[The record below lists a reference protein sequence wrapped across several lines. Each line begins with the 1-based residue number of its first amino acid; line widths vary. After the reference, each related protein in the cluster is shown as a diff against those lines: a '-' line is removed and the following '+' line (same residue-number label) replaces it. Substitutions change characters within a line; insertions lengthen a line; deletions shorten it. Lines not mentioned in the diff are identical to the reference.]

1 MEQLPDVAQLPLHF
15 HDPVQRRYELI
26 RPVLLDE
33 CTATERAAQTHH
45 HPDTI
50 GKLKR
55 RFEQQGMLGLFPAP
69 VEGRTRERRR
79 QLPEAAVQ
87 ELQRLKGLYG
97 GFHYR
102 ELGRIIYHKTGD
114 RLDHKTIKRLWQR
127 LPVSSPPPLPQLDYH
142 SHATRPQA
150 RAQVITLYCQGWT
163 KSSMSHF
170 LHVSRPTVREWI
182 RRFEQEDLSGLADRS
197 RAPKA
202 PARKAWLP
210 LMIAVYHLQKRH
222 PDAGRFRMW
231 SLLGQDDVSVRPI
244 GRVMALNK
252 RVYDDI
258 PHVRRPRDKQAPQPH
273 PYKAQSPHE
282 IWFIDGRMM
291 DFTLH
296 GTKWWS
302 IVMLEGYS
310 RTMLAAAVAP
320 AEASWVAM
328 LVLYSACQQYGA
340 PQRMLSDSGGAYI
353 SNEFEA
359 VCRRLEI
366 EHITIVSTQGES
378 WLNIMETHF
387 NVQRRLYDY
396 QFSLTQSPA
405 EFDQV
410 HRAFL
415 ETYNTTAH
423 GGLVKEGFAT
433 PIPLVVLGQAKG
445 RLYTAEALAQKFSR
459 ALFPRTTNRY
469 GCVTLHWYHFPVA
482 EGLPQTQ
489 VLLWVYENQLKAVR
503 DSVVLAEYHCRY
515 DGSKRHVRH
524 IGQGTL
530 YPAPVASPQGTLLPR
545 QAEELVGL
553 YRPPVP
559 RRQLSL
565 PVPAPQLGL
574 FERLHTA

>member
-1 MEQLPDVAQLPLHF
+1 
-15 HDPVQRRYELI
+15 
-26 RPVLLDE
+26 
-33 CTATERAAQTHH
+33 
-45 HPDTI
+45 
-50 GKLKR
+50 
-55 RFEQQGMLGLFPAP
+55 MLGLFPGP
-69 VEGRTRERRR
+69 VEGPTRERRR
-79 QLPEAAVQ
+79 QLPEAAIQ

-102 ELGRIIYHKTGD
+102 ELGRIISYKTGD

-127 LPVSSPPPLPQLDYH
+127 LPLSSPPPLPQLDYH

-150 RAQVITLYCQGWT
+150 RAQVITLYCQGWS
-163 KSSMSHF
+163 KISISRF

-182 RRFEQEDLSGLADRS
+182 RRFEQEDLPGLADKS

-222 PDAGRFRMW
+222 PDAGRFRLW
-231 SLLGQDDVSVRPI
+231 SLLGQDDVSVRTI

-258 PHVRRPRDKQAPQPH
+258 PHVRHPRDKQDPQPH
-273 PYKAQSPHE
+273 PYKARSPHE

-291 DFTLH
+291 DFKLD
-296 GTKWWS
+296 GVKWWS
-302 IVMLEGYS
+302 IVILEGYS

-320 AEASWVAM
+320 SEASWVAL
-328 LVLYSACQQYGA
+328 LVLYTACQQYGA

-405 EFDQV
+405 EFDHV

-423 GGLVKEGFAT
+423 GGLLKEGFAT
-433 PIPLVVLGQAKG
+433 PIPLVVL
-445 RLYTAEALAQKFSR
+445 
-459 ALFPRTTNRY
+459 
-469 GCVTLHWYHFPVA
+469 
-482 EGLPQTQ
+482 
-489 VLLWVYENQLKAVR
+489 VLQL
-503 DSVVLAEYHCRY
+503 
-515 DGSKRHVRH
+515 
-524 IGQGTL
+524 
-530 YPAPVASPQGTLLPR
+530 
-545 QAEELVGL
+545 
-553 YRPPVP
+553 
-559 RRQLSL
+559 
-565 PVPAPQLGL
+565 
-574 FERLHTA
+574 

>member
-1 MEQLPDVAQLPLHF
+1 MSTLSPSGPLGEERDRVLHQGIDF
-15 HDPVQRRYELI
+15 HITV
-26 RPVLLDE
+26 VH
-33 CTATERAAQTHH
+33 CH
-45 HPDTI
+45 
-50 GKLKR
+50 
-55 RFEQQGMLGLFPAP
+55 
-69 VEGRTRERRR
+69 
-79 QLPEAAVQ
+79 
-87 ELQRLKGLYG
+87 
-97 GFHYR
+97 
-102 ELGRIIYHKTGD
+102 
-114 RLDHKTIKRLWQR
+114 RLDHKTIKRPWQR

-163 KSSMSHF
+163 KISISHF

-231 SLLGQDDVSVRPI
+231 SLLGQDDVSVRTI

-359 VCRRLEI
+359 VCRRLEA
-366 EHITIVSTQGES
+366 VWKQS
-378 WLNIMETHF
+378 LYK
-387 NVQRRLYDY
+387 RRPY
-396 QFSLTQSPA
+396 
-405 EFDQV
+405 V
-410 HRAFL
+410 
-415 ETYNTTAH
+415 
-423 GGLVKEGFAT
+423 
-433 PIPLVVLGQAKG
+433 I
-445 RLYTAEALAQKFSR
+445 
-459 ALFPRTTNRY
+459 
-469 GCVTLHWYHFPVA
+469 
-482 EGLPQTQ
+482 
-489 VLLWVYENQLKAVR
+489 
-503 DSVVLAEYHCRY
+503 
-515 DGSKRHVRH
+515 
-524 IGQGTL
+524 
-530 YPAPVASPQGTLLPR
+530 
-545 QAEELVGL
+545 
-553 YRPPVP
+553 
-559 RRQLSL
+559 
-565 PVPAPQLGL
+565 
-574 FERLHTA
+574 